1 MSTESVYDQITE
13 LVRTRDI
20 IICSGSGGVGKTTT
34 AAVLGMEAARLGRR
48 AVVVTIDPAKRLAD
62 ALGLGEL
69 GIGNQPRSI
78 EGRWPGSLAAVM
90 LDTKS
95 TFDDLVV
102 GYSSDPEQAERIL
115 ANRFYRAPVSAQV
128 GIFSIVGFF
137 AAGSVAAGLLW
148 ILEGKARRWY
158 GLCFIALGI
167 AIWVGAYVAAAW
179 LSHGI
184 ADYNAA
190 RDRQAE
196 DRE

>member
-90 LDTKS
+90 LDTTELS
-95 TFDDLVV
+95 AREIVERGLSIAADICVFTNHNLVIEEL
-102 GYSSDPEQAERIL
+102 DCDA
-115 ANRFYRAPVSAQV
+115 
-128 GIFSIVGFF
+128 
-137 AAGSVAAGLLW
+137 
-148 ILEGKARRWY
+148 
-158 GLCFIALGI
+158 
-167 AIWVGAYVAAAW
+167 
-179 LSHGI
+179 
-184 ADYNAA
+184 
-190 RDRQAE
+190 
-196 DRE
+196 